1 MAATHAGQT
10 GAATARDQRTQPR
23 TQKITTF
30 LWFDSNAEEAV
41 NFYVSIFKNSK
52 VLKTSRYGDAGPG
65 PKGTVMTIAFQLDG
79 QEFMALNGGPQF
91 KFTEAISL
99 VVHCQTQKEVDYFW
113 EKLSAGGEKV
123 ECGWLKDKFGL
134 SWQIVPDVLLELLQ
148 DNDPKKKERVMKAMM
163 KMKKLDIAGLQN
175 AAAAKK

>member
-1 MAATHAGQT
+1 MASTSPTQS
-10 GAATARDQRTQPR
+10 GAVGTSRNESTQPR

-30 LWFDSNAEEAV
+30 LWFDNSAEEAV

-52 VLKTSRYGDAGPG
+52 ILNTARYGDAGPG
-65 PKGTVMTIAFQLDG
+65 PKGTVMIITFELDG
-79 QEFMALNGGPQF
+79 QEFTALNGGPQF

-99 VVHCQTQKEVDYFW
+99 VVHCQTQEEVDYFW

-134 SWQIVPDVLLELLQ
+134 SWQIVPDVLLELLHDSDIQ
-148 DNDPKKKERVMKAMM
+148 KTQRVMKAMM
-163 KMKKLDIAGLQN
+163 QMKKLEIKGLQE
-175 AAAAKK
+175 AAEGQ